1 MYKNIKKI
9 RYQRKQKR
17 LQILYTHTHT
27 QKQRKTTEIVVLC
40 SSLKKI
46 EMLKENSYLFT
57 NRIHK
62 KERQI
67 MFN

>member
-17 LQILYTHTHT
+17 LQILYTHRNR
-27 QKQRKTTEIVVLC
+27 KKTTTIVVLC
-40 SSLKKI
+40 SSIKKI

-57 NRIHK
+57 NKINK
-62 KERQI
+62 KRQI